1 MAIRWT
7 LKNIFY
13 FKFVY
18 TFAQKYN
25 RQMKKNMEENLN
37 SFSLINANTK
47 FVGEI
52 NSDSDLR
59 IDGTVEGNINSKA
72 KVILGNGA
80 TVKGNINCQ
89 NADISCQVVGT
100 IIVEDTIKLS
110 STANI
115 KGDIFTKKLIVENG
129 AIFNGKCEMGGDF
142 SKITREKLAP
152 QQTSLFSKTSE
163 KSSEA

>member
-1 MAIRWT
+1 M
-7 LKNIFY
+7 
-13 FKFVY
+13 
-18 TFAQKYN
+18 
-25 RQMKKNMEENLN
+25 MKKNVEENPN
-37 SFSLINANTK
+37 SFSLINASTR

-72 KVILGNGA
+72 KIILGNGA
-80 TVKGNINCQ
+80 SVKGNINCQ

-129 AIFNGKCEMGGDF
+129 AIFNGKCEMGGT
-142 SKITREKLAP
+142 SPKLSRENNAT
-152 QQTSLFSKTSE
+152 QQASLFSKTTEKISE
-163 KSSEA
+163 T